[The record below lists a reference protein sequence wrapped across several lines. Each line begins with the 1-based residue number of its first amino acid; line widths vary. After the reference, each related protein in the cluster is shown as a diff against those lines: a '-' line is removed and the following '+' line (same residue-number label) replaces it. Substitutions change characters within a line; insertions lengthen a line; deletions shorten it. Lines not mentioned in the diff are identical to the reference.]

1 MNTESRDACRRS
13 GRKFLEAF
21 EFATFSGNPPVAK
34 KTTRKL
40 GEKKPQRYFCS
51 EAAVTGNLA
60 LVRWLREVKKFDWNA
75 WTITSAANNGHLHI
89 VTYCTEQ
96 KCPRRSLTCA
106 LAAAIRPSRYSQILA
121 RKRRAL
127 GFVDLLLRSRKQ
139 PPRVFKLRQ
148 RERVS
153 RYKLKR
159 PRPRR
164 NKDREHQHLS
174 SIHTHA
180 RPSCTCEP

>member
-1 MNTESRDACRRS
+1 MSTWLVDVCICCR
-13 GRKFLEAF
+13 L
-21 EFATFSGNPPVAK
+21 
-34 KTTRKL
+34 
-40 GEKKPQRYFCS
+40 
-51 EAAVTGNLA
+51 
-60 LVRWLREVKKFDWNA
+60 
-75 WTITSAANNGHLHI
+75 
-89 VTYCTEQ
+89 
-96 KCPRRSLTCA
+96 
-106 LAAAIRPSRYSQILA
+106 RPSRYSQILA

-127 GFVDLLLRSRKQ
+127 EFVDLLLRSRKQ

-153 RYKLKR
+153 RYKPKR

-180 RPSCTCEP
+180 RPSCTCEPLKRTRTEQEGEKSTTQNTSLCQPENSFFLPKSAHNTQHNRRFELSLFLAGFFVRR